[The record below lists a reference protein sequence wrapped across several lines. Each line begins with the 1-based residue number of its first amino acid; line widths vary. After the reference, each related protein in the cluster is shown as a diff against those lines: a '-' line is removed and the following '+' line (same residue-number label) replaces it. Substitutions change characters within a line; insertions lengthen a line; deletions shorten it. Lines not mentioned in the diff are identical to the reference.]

1 MVKNL
6 KISEEHHKMLKEHC
20 KKHGLKM
27 FAYIERLIVENCSEE
42 TDLYDE

>member
-6 KISEEHHKMLKEHC
+6 KISEKHHTLLKDHC
-20 KKHGLKM
+20 KKNGLKM
-27 FAYIERLIVENCSEE
+27 FAYIERLIEENCTEE